1 MHEIKSQ
8 NERFTVTIHEFIF
21 STSFCFGFLVLGLID
36 DSQTWCIQNQ
46 GLEGLALDPL
56 LNSRIEETLILS
68 QSGIEEV

>member
-1 MHEIKSQ
+1 MKSQ

-36 DSQTWCIQNQ
+36 DSQTWYIQNQ